1 MKSLSLIGL
10 VVVLALWVG
19 YSLGYRQGVK
29 NEERAWS
36 STAQM
41 EKSDK
46 SDLKIVYRNPHI
58 GIFVASSPRKAP
70 VNVPDPRIYRQYEDS
85 RP

>member
-1 MKSLSLIGL
+1 MKRLSLIGL

-19 YSLGYRQGVK
+19 YSLGYRQGAK

-36 STAQM
+36 STAQI

-46 SDLKIVYRNPHI
+46 PDLKIVYRNPHT
-58 GIFVASSPRKAP
+58 GIIVASSRGKAP
-70 VNVPDPRIYRQYEDS
+70 VNVPDPRIYRQYEHS